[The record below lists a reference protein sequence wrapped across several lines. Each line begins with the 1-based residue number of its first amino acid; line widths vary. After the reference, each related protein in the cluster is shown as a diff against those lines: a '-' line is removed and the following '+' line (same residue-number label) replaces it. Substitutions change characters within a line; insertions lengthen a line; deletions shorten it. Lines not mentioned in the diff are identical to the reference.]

1 MREGG
6 CVGIRL
12 SREYEPRQDG
22 MEWDGMGEVVMGPII
37 QVQEMVIYLLLLL
50 RPFYQSTRLI
60 HLGERTSETTYER
73 VPLKTSHVRTCVR
86 ACVCVAWR
94 GGARINSSLR
104 FTSD

>member
-1 MREGG
+1 
-6 CVGIRL
+6 
-12 SREYEPRQDG
+12 

-50 RPFYQSTRLI
+50 PPFYQSTRLI

-86 ACVCVAWR
+86 ACVRACASRGVAAHVSIVHF
-94 GGARINSSLR
+94 GSQV
-104 FTSD
+104 D